1 MLVRNDWTILM
12 MGGGSAEVGEL
23 TRPLQRGDFFFQPL
37 SRVGLN
43 VNDVTFPFSSERQS
57 YQAMGASQSVLCG

>member
-12 MGGGSAEVGEL
+12 MGGGSAEVGKL
-23 TRPLQRGDFFFQPL
+23 TWPLRCGDFFQPL

>member
-1 MLVRNDWTILM
+1 MLVGNDWTILM
-12 MGGGSAEVGEL
+12 MGGGRIDAAFKV
-23 TRPLQRGDFFFQPL
+23 RGFFFQPL

-43 VNDVTFPFSSERQS
+43 VNDVTFSSLSERQS

>member
-23 TRPLQRGDFFFQPL
+23 RRPLRCGDFFSPPL

-43 VNDVTFPFSSERQS
+43 VNDVTFSSSSERQS

>member
-23 TRPLQRGDFFFQPL
+23 TRPLQRGDFF
-37 SRVGLN
+37 S
-43 VNDVTFPFSSERQS
+43 
-57 YQAMGASQSVLCG
+57 ASLTCWAKCK